1 MSTQSRDVRDAAGA
15 GPRPKIGA
23 GALGAMGRLGLHELR
38 SVVQAF
44 PDSNVVQ
51 PTEMGVLGT
60 KSAQEVVDE
69 RRRDLMPREVIDRSS
84 SETPLQRASV
94 PASSSSLEA
103 HVANAKSAV
112 EQGRGLERG
121 IEPEA
126 PERDRE

>member
-1 MSTQSRDVRDAAGA
+1 MSTQARDLRDQAGA
-15 GPRPKIGA
+15 SPQPKLGA

-69 RRRDLMPREVIDRSS
+69 RRRDLMPGAEPERE
-84 SETPLQRASV
+84 LQQPGP
-94 PASSSSLEA
+94 PASSSPLDA
-103 HVANAKSAV
+103 HLARARDAV
-112 EQGRGLERG
+112 GQGRESRRG
-121 IEPEA
+121 PEPERDGL
-126 PERDRE
+126 ERDRE